1 MLTWRNILDHFE
13 NHKNVFASL
22 KASKRS
28 SRFISNVPTRN
39 CSLFVKTVIWYL
51 ELSKYSWS
59 EHSWIQSSQRGTNVN
74 DIFNGSS
81 CVFEE
86 AGYSQINMAGW
97 PNCLTVRLSGD
108 YVFSWLHW
116 VQVGTILKDS
126 LWRFP
131 LRAAGAEQ
139 PIGKLIGRGWWAQ
152 HVSLASYVREI
163 VRFRGVYQ
171 NCTNVRCL

>member
-1 MLTWRNILDHFE
+1 MI
-13 NHKNVFASL
+13 KS
-22 KASKRS
+22 SKKV
-28 SRFISNVPTRN
+28 IEVYIKCSN
-39 CSLFVKTVIWYL
+39 SKLFLIRTVIWYL
-51 ELSKYSWS
+51 ELSRYSWS

-131 LRAAGAEQ
+131 LREPTHLVQLVHVTAGAEQ

-171 NCTNVRCL
+171 NCTNVLCL